1 MNMEELKPRDR
12 QLLKEK
18 NLTIEDIKV
27 QIERF
32 KRGFP
37 YISIDRP
44 ATLGDGI
51 FSFSDDET
59 DELVK
64 LFDEKRKNYDMLK
77 FVPASG
83 AASRMFKDLYA
94 FMQDYTGSL
103 AELDE
108 LEKHKDDFNSVKY
121 FLDHIQD
128 FAFFNAL
135 KKTLRETGYNIDNQR
150 YQKNYKLILEY
161 LLTDKGLDYANKPKA
176 LLLFHKNHNSARM
189 SMEEHLVEGA
199 NYVQNSRG
207 KVKIHFT
214 VSPEH
219 KENFRHELAQRKIK
233 HESELRVHIDV
244 SFSEQKPYTDTIAVT
259 PDNKPFRNEDG
270 SLLFR
275 PGGHGA
281 LIENL
286 NDLNTDIV
294 FIKNIDNVVPDR
306 LKKPTFRYKK
316 LLGGYLLKVKS
327 RIDEY
332 MELLDEGSASDEEL
346 EEMRNFAENYLNI
359 HNNKEAFNRKE
370 HIEKT
375 DILYNQLNR
384 PIRVCGMVKN
394 EGEPGGGPFWVKEFS
409 GKKSLQI
416 VEKAQINFNDPKQ
429 AEIVKQ
435 STHFNPVDLVCAI
448 KDFRGDPFDLKEF
461 TDPQTG
467 FISEKSKDGK
477 KIKAQELPG
486 LWNGAMADWITI
498 FVEVPIIT
506 FNPVKIVNDL
516 LRENHQ

>member
-1 MNMEELKPRDR
+1 MEELKPGDL

-18 NLTIEDIKV
+18 NLTVEDIKE
-27 QIERF
+27 QIDSF

-37 YISIDRP
+37 YIKLDRP
-44 ATLGDGI
+44 ATPGDGI
-51 FSFSDDET
+51 FVFREEET
-59 DELVK
+59 DELVT
-64 LFDEKRKNYDMLK
+64 LFEEKRKKYAMLK

-83 AASRMFKDLYA
+83 AASRMFKSLYS
-94 FMQDYTGSL
+94 FMQDYTGSMK
-103 AELDE
+103 ELEE
-108 LEKHKDDFNSVKY
+108 LEKQKDNFNSVKY
-121 FLDHIQD
+121 FLDHIQN
-128 FAFFNAL
+128 FAFYSAL
-135 KKTLRETGYNIDNQR
+135 KRSLRETGYSIDEQLN
-150 YQKNYKLILEY
+150 QKNYKPILEH
-161 LLTDKGLDYANKPKA
+161 LLTNKGLDCANKPKA
-176 LLLFHKNHNSARM
+176 LLLFHKYHNSARM

-199 NYVQNSRG
+199 NYVQSSRG

-219 KENFRHELAQRKIK
+219 KENFHHELSQRKIK
-233 HESELRVHIDV
+233 HESELRVNYDV
-244 SFSEQKPYTDTIAVT
+244 SFSEQKQHTDTIAVGL
-259 PDNKPFRNEDG
+259 DNKPFRNSDG

-286 NDLNTDIV
+286 NDLDADIV
-294 FIKNIDNVVPDR
+294 FIKNIDNIVPDH
-306 LKKPTFRYKK
+306 LKRPTFRYKK

-327 RIDEY
+327 KVDEY
-332 MELLDEGSASDEEL
+332 LELLDEGSATGEEL
-346 EEMRNFAENYLNI
+346 EEMRDFTENYLNI
-359 HNNKEAFNRKE
+359 HNNKEAFNKKE

-409 GKKSLQI
+409 GNRSLQI
-416 VEKAQINFNDPKQ
+416 VEKAQINFDDTQQ
-429 AEIVKQ
+429 AEIVKH

-448 KDFRGDPFDLKEF
+448 KDFRGDAFNLKEF

-467 FISEKSKDGK
+467 FISIKSKDGK
-477 KIKAQELPG
+477 SLKAQELPG

-498 FVEVPIIT
+498 FVEVPIVT